1 MSAIDASRWR
11 GWGLVLLVPLIALA
25 VTWSASWIRVGEH
38 PQQLAERADA
48 RVRMVERD
56 AQQAMVSSI
65 REMES
70 LASAIAFRPDLVAA
84 LAGTVDHPETVV
96 RIAASI
102 RHAPLDGFE
111 IYDVV
116 PSLLAWSGPRLP
128 MDDGPERSDFLD
140 RPVHSIARDGAVR
153 TALVAWVPIRDG
165 TRVIGVVRWLR
176 LVESRVPLRNEFL
189 RDWTW
194 SEEWSRTT
202 GLNVSFEFGVAPSVG
217 TPALN
222 TPAAGTGAG
231 GEPLSAPSGVVLGR
245 VHVQTPGFDTLKAER
260 DERLA
265 QLRAFWWV
273 FMGLFLLVAWC
284 RWVAGIR
291 VERMTRRRATAVLF
305 GSVVLVAGL
314 RFHWL
319 WLDAPG
325 VWQRGKS
332 PMAPLFDPQH
342 LATSAGAGLL
352 RTTGDLVVTVL
363 LLCVLAWL
371 VWLVVFRSMHAPQ
384 RSTRPLRTATVV
396 LAHIVV
402 SMGMGHLILMLVQRA
417 ILDSTLDY
425 FARSGLVPEPLV
437 VVVLASLLLLVAA
450 GVVISARLMWMGAM
464 WAGKPAL
471 IAEQPKAVLVW
482 ALFWLALGGVA
493 YMLADP
499 ASAVAIVLFS
509 ALSTAWAILEPLNRS
524 HHVPSAAMRIAVPA
538 LILASLVL
546 YPMMDTGMQ
555 SRREHRMRDA
565 ATAFMEDMDARVLFA
580 IGKVL
585 ERAENIPTRS
595 TRMDSVAT
603 SLVDGSLAQSL
614 GSHTVTVT
622 IHDRNGEVV
631 GRHTDLDRQMPW
643 SVGRD
648 PDPADF
654 HVLNAMHQESG
665 SQGMMIE
672 RLTDSRDQYQFVYVG
687 FLPISDGTGA
697 IVVRASPRPWTPG
710 TMIPFPRVL
719 VPAGYYGTQY
729 ADLSI
734 AEFKDGIL
742 VRTQGTAFGRTFLD
756 PGVANALNV
765 APIVWTQEQIR
776 DRSYNA
782 FYRDVAGESPGAP
795 RTTIGVREPGITFFD
810 HLYFLLRVIVSG
822 LFIVVPVSVLV
833 LVLRLTGS
841 RDRGQRKFRDRV
853 LNAFFSVG
861 IVTVAAMGFVGVR
874 VVTGETERAVET
886 WLRQHLD
893 RVENALLIAA
903 EPGEMPWQVL
913 ERMDV
918 DSLAAQV
925 GLDLNVYH
933 NMRLERAS
941 RPELVRDRLIEQ
953 RLPIEAVAALQ
964 YDGFRFVTVEEQLG
978 SFTYTAGYR
987 SIPDERGRPHFVVGI
1002 PTLPEQDR
1010 LEEERA
1016 RTLAYLFG
1024 ALLLLVLVVL
1034 FTASILAS
1042 ALSRPIA
1049 QLQSGLR
1056 AVAAGHFERIGP
1068 LNTRDEISDLVDS
1081 FNTMQDQLKDSR
1093 SLLAQQERQLAWR
1106 EMARQ
1111 VAHEIKNPLTP
1122 MKLNIQHLQRAYA
1135 DADPAEGRFS
1145 ALFQRTMATMIEQI
1159 DSLARIADEF
1169 SSLGRMPTHL
1179 RETMD
1184 LNAVIREAADL
1195 MSHEDHVHIRL
1206 DLHPE
1211 PLLVVGDPEAVRRMY
1226 INFVKNAIQA
1236 VPDGRP
1242 VEIEISSTRH
1252 PTETVRPIE
1261 STVSDNGNGIPEA
1274 VRDRVFL
1281 PSFSTKTSGSGL
1293 GLAIA
1298 RRTIET
1304 MEGDIGFETNAAV
1317 GTTFWIRL
1325 PDAARLQGLPDGG
1338 TVV

>member
-1 MSAIDASRWR
+1 MSAIEASGWPGWPGWR
-11 GWGLVLLVPLIALA
+11 GWRLVLSVSLFALLA
-25 VTWSASWIRVGEH
+25 TWSASFIRPGEA
-38 PQQLAERADA
+38 PEQLARRAESRVRAVEQEAQQVLVAQLGDMENLASSLAGRADL
-48 RVRMVERD
+48 
-56 AQQAMVSSI
+56 I
-65 REMES
+65 
-70 LASAIAFRPDLVAA
+70 AA
-84 LAGTVDHPETVV
+84 LSGTVRDPEAVV
-96 RIAASI
+96 RIASAMS
-102 RHAPLDGFE
+102 HDPLDGFE
-111 IYDVV
+111 IHDVV

-128 MDDGPERSDFLD
+128 MDDGPERMDFLD
-140 RPVHSIARDGAVR
+140 VTVHSVARDGTVR
-153 TALVAWVPIRDG
+153 TALVVWVPVRDG
-165 TRVIGVVRWLR
+165 GRVVGVVRWLR
-176 LVESRVPLRNEFL
+176 LVENRVPLRNEFL

-194 SEEWSRTT
+194 SEEWSRDT
-202 GLNVSFEFGVAPSVG
+202 GLDVSFQFGVHRASAGAPLVA
-217 TPALN
+217 P
-222 TPAAGTGAG
+222 TGI
-231 GEPLSAPSGVVLGR
+231 VLGS
-245 VHVQTPGFDTLKAER
+245 VLVQTPGFDELKAER
-260 DERLA
+260 NARLR

-273 FMGLFLLVAWC
+273 FSGLVLLIAWC
-284 RWVAGIR
+284 RWVTGIPPD
-291 VERMTRRRATAVLF
+291 RMTRRRATAALL
-305 GSVVLVAGL
+305 GSLIVVAGL

-325 VWQRGKS
+325 VWQQGKA
-332 PMAPLFDPQH
+332 PLAPLFDPQH
-342 LATSAGAGLL
+342 LAAAAGAGLM
-352 RTTGDLVVTVL
+352 RTTGDLVITVL

-371 VWLVVFRSMHAPQ
+371 TATIVYRVVHAPQ
-384 RSTRPLRTATVV
+384 YVTTRRVRPITVAI
-396 LAHIVV
+396 LHAAFAFGI
-402 SMGMGHLILMLVQRA
+402 GHLLLTCVRWA

-425 FARSGLVPEPLV
+425 FARSGLVPDPLV
-437 VVVLASLLLLVAA
+437 VVVLASMLLLVASA
-450 GVVISARLMWMGAM
+450 VVISARMMWMTAV
-464 WAGKPAL
+464 WAGHPRLVADRP
-471 IAEQPKAVLVW
+471 QSVLLWSFVG
-482 ALFWLALGGVA
+482 LVVGGLAYSLV
-493 YMLADP
+493 DP
-499 ASAVAIVLFS
+499 ASAIALMLFV
-509 ALSTAWAILEPLNRS
+509 ALSTAWAVLQPLS
-524 HHVPSAAMRIAVPA
+524 PLKPFPSAAMRIAVPA
-538 LILASLVL
+538 LILCALVL

-555 SRREHRMRDA
+555 SRREYRMRDA
-565 ATAFMEDMDARVLFA
+565 ANAFMEDLDARVLFA

-585 ERAENIPTRS
+585 ERAEEIPAVTP
-595 TRMDSVAT
+595 RMDSTA
-603 SLVDGSLAQSL
+603 SALMDGSLAQSL

-622 IHDRNGEVV
+622 IHDRDGRLV

-654 HVLNAMHQESG
+654 QVLRAMYEESG
-665 SQGMMIE
+665 SDGMMIE
-672 RLTDSRDQYQFVYVG
+672 RLTDPRDQYRFVYAG
-687 FLPISDGTGA
+687 MLPIANGSGTV
-697 IVVRASPRPWTPG
+697 VVRASPRPWTPG

-734 AEFKDGIL
+734 AEFKDGVL
-742 VRTQGTAFGRTFLD
+742 VRTQGTAFGRAFLNPD
-756 PGVANALNV
+756 VAEALNV
-765 APIVWTQEQIR
+765 TPEVWITERIR
-776 DRSYNA
+776 DRTYNA
-782 FYRDVAGESPGAP
+782 LYRDVAKESPGVS
-795 RTTIGVREPGITFFD
+795 RTTIGVREPGVTFFD

-822 LFIVVPVSVLV
+822 LFVVVPVAVIVSMR
-833 LVLRLTGS
+833 RLTGS
-841 RDRGQRKFRDRV
+841 RDRSQRRFRDRV

-874 VVTGETERAVET
+874 VVTGETDRAVET

-903 EPGEMPWQVL
+903 RPGEMPWQVL
-913 ERMDV
+913 ERIDV

-933 NMRLERAS
+933 NTRLERAS

-1049 QLQSGLR
+1049 QLQAGLR

-1068 LNTRDEISDLVDS
+1068 LDTRDEISELVDS
-1081 FNTMQDQLKDSR
+1081 FNTMQDQLKESR

-1122 MKLNIQHLQRAYA
+1122 MKLNIQHLQRAWA
-1135 DADPAEGRFS
+1135 NDDQNRGRFP
-1145 ALFQRTMATMIEQI
+1145 ALFHRTMSTMIEQI

-1195 MSHEDHVHIRL
+1195 MSHEDGVHIRL
-1206 DLHPE
+1206 DLYPE

-1226 INFVKNAIQA
+1226 INFIKNAIQA
-1236 VPDGRP
+1236 VPEGR
-1242 VEIEISSTRH
+1242 VVRIVISSTRDSGDS
-1252 PTETVRPIE
+1252 VRPIE
-1261 STVSDNGNGIPEA
+1261 STISDNGSGIPPE
-1274 VRDRVFL
+1274 VRDRVFM

-1304 MEGDIGFETNAAV
+1304 MEGEIGFESALGE
-1317 GTTFWIRL
+1317 GTVFWIRL
-1325 PDAARLQGLPDGG
+1325 PDAARVQGTSDGG
-1338 TVV
+1338 IFPA

>member
-1 MSAIDASRWR
+1 MSAIDASGRR
-11 GWGLVLLVPLIALA
+11 GWGLVLLVSVFALLA
-25 VTWSASWIRVGEH
+25 TWLVSFIRLGES
-38 PQQLAERADA
+38 PDQLATRAEA
-48 RVRMVERD
+48 RVYSVEREV
-56 AQQAMVSSI
+56 QQALI
-65 REMES
+65 THIGEMES
-70 LASAIAFRPDLVAA
+70 LASSLAQRTDLVAA
-84 LAGTVDHPETVV
+84 LSGTVRDTETVV
-96 RIAASI
+96 RIAAGM
-102 RHAPLDGFE
+102 RHDPLDGFE
-111 IYDVV
+111 IHDVI

-128 MDDGPERSDFLD
+128 MDDGPERKDFLD
-140 RPVHSIARDGAVR
+140 VPVHSVARDGGIR
-153 TALVAWVPIRDG
+153 TALVVWIPVLDG
-165 TRVIGVVRWLR
+165 ARVVGVVRWLR
-176 LVESRVPLRNEFL
+176 LVENRVPLRNEFL

-194 SEEWSRTT
+194 SEEWSRNT
-202 GLNVSFEFGVAPSVG
+202 GLDVSFRFGVDAVSGG
-217 TPALN
+217 TSIA
-222 TPAAGTGAG
+222 
-231 GEPLSAPSGVVLGR
+231 APSGVVLGR
-245 VHVQTPGFDTLKAER
+245 VHVQTPGFDELKEER
-260 DERLA
+260 NALLR
-265 QLRAFWWV
+265 QIRAFWWV
-273 FMGLFLLVAWC
+273 FSGLVLLVAWC
-284 RWVAGIR
+284 RWVLGIPA
-291 VERMTRRRATAVLF
+291 ERMTRRRATAALM
-305 GSVVLVAGL
+305 GSALLVAGL

-319 WLDAPG
+319 WLDAPA
-325 VWQRGKS
+325 VWQQGKA

-342 LATSAGAGLL
+342 LATAAGAGLM
-352 RTTGDLVVTVL
+352 RTTGDLVITVL

-371 VWLVVFRSMHAPQ
+371 VATVVFRAVQAPQ
-384 RSTRPLRTATVV
+384 RAVRPVKVFTVV
-396 LAHIVV
+396 LVHIVV
-402 SMGMGHLILMLVQRA
+402 AFSVGHVILQLVRWA

-425 FARSGLVPEPLV
+425 FARSGLVPDPLV

-450 GVVISARLMWMGAM
+450 AVVISARTMWMTAV
-464 WAGKPAL
+464 WAGRPTLVVERPRDVLLWSVSGLVVGGLLYTFVDPTSAIAL
-471 IAEQPKAVLVW
+471 
-482 ALFWLALGGVA
+482 
-493 YMLADP
+493 
-499 ASAVAIVLFS
+499 VLFV
-509 ALSTAWAILEPLNRS
+509 ALSTAWAVLQPLSPLRPF
-524 HHVPSAAMRIAVPA
+524 PSAAMRIAVPA
-538 LILASLVL
+538 LILCALVL

-555 SRREHRMRDA
+555 SRREYRMRDA
-565 ATAFMEDMDARVLFA
+565 ANAFMEDLDARVLFA

-585 ERAENIPTRS
+585 ERAEDVPS
-595 TRMDSVAT
+595 MSSRMDSTA
-603 SLVDGSLAQSL
+603 SALIDGSLAQSL

-622 IHDRNGEVV
+622 IHDQEGRLV

-654 HVLNAMHQESG
+654 QVLRAMYVESG
-665 SQGMMIE
+665 SSGMMIE
-672 RLTDSRDQYQFVYVG
+672 RLTDPRDQYRFVYVG
-687 FLPISDGTGA
+687 MLPIADGEGTV
-697 IVVRASPRPWTPG
+697 VVRASPRPWTPG

-734 AEFKDGIL
+734 AEFKDGVL
-742 VRTQGTAFGRTFLD
+742 VRTQGTAFGRAFLN
-756 PGVANALNV
+756 PVVADALNL
-765 APIVWTQEQIR
+765 APEVWTTEQIR

-782 FYRDVAGESPGAP
+782 LYRDVAQESPGVS

-822 LFIVVPVSVLV
+822 LFVVGPVAILV
-833 LVLRLTGS
+833 FGLRLTGR
-841 RDRGQRKFRDRV
+841 RDRGQRRFRDRV

-874 VVTGETERAVET
+874 VVTGETDRAVET

-903 EPGEMPWQVL
+903 SPGEMPWQVL
-913 ERMDV
+913 ERIDV

-1068 LNTRDEISDLVDS
+1068 LDTRDEISELVDS
-1081 FNTMQDQLKDSR
+1081 FNTMQDQLKESR

-1122 MKLNIQHLQRAYA
+1122 MKLNIQHLQRAWSDDRQA
-1135 DADPAEGRFS
+1135 RGRFP
-1145 ALFQRTMATMIEQI
+1145 ALFQRTMSTMIEQI

-1195 MSHEDHVHIRL
+1195 MSHEDGVRIRL

-1226 INFVKNAIQA
+1226 INFIKNAIQA
-1236 VPDGRP
+1236 VPEARP
-1242 VEIEISSTRH
+1242 VRIGISSNRDSGDSA
-1252 PTETVRPIE
+1252 RPIE
-1261 STVSDNGNGIPEA
+1261 STISDNGAGISPD
-1274 VRDRVFL
+1274 VQDRVFM

-1304 MEGDIGFETNAAV
+1304 MEGEIGFESTLGE
-1317 GTTFWIRL
+1317 GTVFWIRL
-1325 PDAARLQGLPDGG
+1325 PDADRVQGTSDGG
-1338 TVV
+1338 IFHA